1 MSLNSPLEKWAA
13 EVSAAATT
21 LATFY
26 RTAGSI
32 AQVHTPY
39 SWTPPDA
46 PQNVQAARSTLL
58 NTTTKIQQAIVEP
71 GEYLQRL
78 AVNVCPSYFC
88 LPMSFLQSKG

>member
-1 MSLNSPLEKWAA
+1 MPLNSPLEQWAA
-13 EVSAAATT
+13 EVGAAAST
-21 LATFY
+21 LATYY

-32 AQVHTPY
+32 AQLHTPY

-46 PQNVQAARSTLL
+46 PQNVQATRSTLL

-78 AVNVCPSYFC
+78 AVNVCSSYFC
-88 LPMSFLQSKG
+88 LRLSFRESKG